1 MDISQINY
9 RNCMLCRNYYLY
21 LTLFVINILMHMY
34 GSDLTLNSRVIFA
47 GFKNALAKSKCIQ
60 LNGLSLFKQ
69 SIFPKKNDIVVKH
82 DLW

>member
-1 MDISQINY
+1 
-9 RNCMLCRNYYLY
+9 
-21 LTLFVINILMHMY
+21 MHMY